1 MKKIV
6 LQQKAERDMLAT
18 KGYQPRKEIANTDAL
33 LGSGLIK
40 LITGPR
46 RAGKSVFALQM
57 LRGKNYA
64 YLNFDDSSLLSSFEE
79 NAVMKALS
87 EVYPGYEYLLLDEI
101 QNLEGWD
108 TWVTTLYRRG
118 VNLLIT
124 GSNAKLLSS
133 EMATLLTGRYVETL
147 MLPFSMQET
156 LEYTHV
162 NMQPQLP
169 AEEAELSNAMED
181 YLKNG
186 GYPEIVR
193 TREIE
198 QTYLGSLFD
207 SIILKDVARRHK
219 IRKTTELYDLADY
232 LITNYGNPLSFNGIA
247 EDLSLGSVTTI
258 KKFCKYLEEPYLF
271 YFLPRFN
278 RKLKE
283 MKKADRKVYVVDTG
297 FVMARSLE
305 LSANSGRQL
314 ENMVFVEL
322 LRRGFDIRKNELFY
336 YHTASGKEIDFV
348 TKKGTKVDTLIQVA
362 YEIAKPKTRS
372 RELDAL
378 AVASEELKCSN
389 LLLVTWDTDEQ
400 INYKGKDIQIISAR
414 NWFLNNG
421 IAIQTK

>member
-1 MKKIV
+1 MKHIV
-6 LQQKAERDMLAT
+6 LQQKAERDMLASRD
-18 KGYQPRKEIANTDAL
+18 YQLRKEIANTDAL

-64 YLNFDDSSLLSSFEE
+64 YLNFDDNTLLTRFEE
-79 NAVMKALS
+79 NAVMKTLS

-101 QNLEGWD
+101 QNLKGWD
-108 TWVTTLYRRG
+108 TWVTKLYRRG
-118 VNLLIT
+118 INLVIT
-124 GSNAKLLSS
+124 GSNANLLSS
-133 EMATLLTGRYVETL
+133 EMATLLTGRYIEML
-147 MLPFSMQET
+147 MLPFSMRET
-156 LEYTHV
+156 LEYTQV

-169 AEEAELSNAMED
+169 AEEASLSNAMED

-186 GYPEIVR
+186 GYPEIIK

-198 QTYLGSLFD
+198 QTYMGALFD
-207 SIILKDVARRHK
+207 SIILKDVAKRHK
-219 IRKTTELYDLADY
+219 LRKTTELYDLSDY
-232 LITNYGNPLSFNGIA
+232 LIANYSNPLSFNNIA
-247 EDLSLGSVTTI
+247 DDLSLGSVNTV

-297 FVMARSLE
+297 FVSARSLE

-322 LRRGFDIRKNELFY
+322 LRRGLDIKKNELFY

-348 TKKGTKVDTLIQVA
+348 TKKGTAVDSLIQVA
-362 YEIAKPKTRS
+362 YEISKPKTRS

-378 AVASEELKCSN
+378 IVASEELKCSN
-389 LLLVTWDTDEQ
+389 LKLITWDTDETVH
-400 INYKGKDIQIISAR
+400 YKGKDIQIISAR
-414 NWFLNNG
+414 NWFDLSN
-421 IAIQTK
+421 APA

>member
-1 MKKIV
+1 MKHIV
-6 LQQKAERDMLAT
+6 LQQKAERDMLASRD
-18 KGYQPRKEIANTDAL
+18 YQLRKEIANTDAL

-64 YLNFDDSSLLSSFEE
+64 YLNFDDNTLLTRFEE
-79 NAVMKALS
+79 NAVMKTLS

-101 QNLEGWD
+101 QNLKGWD
-108 TWVTTLYRRG
+108 TWVTKLYRRG
-118 VNLLIT
+118 INLVIT
-124 GSNAKLLSS
+124 GSNANLLSS
-133 EMATLLTGRYVETL
+133 EMATLLTGRYIEML
-147 MLPFSMQET
+147 MLPFSMRET
-156 LEYTHV
+156 LEYTQV

-169 AEEAELSNAMED
+169 AEEASLSNAMED

-186 GYPEIVR
+186 GYPEIIK

-198 QTYLGSLFD
+198 QTYMGALFD
-207 SIILKDVARRHK
+207 SIILKDVAKRHK
-219 IRKTTELYDLADY
+219 LRKTTELYDLADY
-232 LITNYGNPLSFNGIA
+232 LIANYSNPLSFNNIA
-247 EDLSLGSVTTI
+247 DDLSLGSVNTV

-297 FVMARSLE
+297 FVSARSLE

-322 LRRGFDIRKNELFY
+322 LRRGLDIKKNELFY

-348 TKKGTKVDTLIQVA
+348 TKKGTAVDSLIQVA
-362 YEIAKPKTRS
+362 YEISKPKTRS

-378 AVASEELKCSN
+378 VVASEELRCSN
-389 LLLVTWDTDEQ
+389 LKLITWDTDETVH
-400 INYKGKDIQIISAR
+400 YKGKDIQIISAR
-414 NWFLNNG
+414 NWFDLSN
-421 IAIQTK
+421 APA

>member
-1 MKKIV
+1 MKTIV
-6 LQQKAERDMLAT
+6 LQQKAERDLLAS
-18 KGYQPRKEIANTDAL
+18 KDYQPRMEIANTNAL

-57 LRGKNYA
+57 LQGKNYA
-64 YLNFDDSSLLSSFEE
+64 YLNFDDKSLLSHFDE
-79 NAVMKALS
+79 NAVMKALA

-101 QNLEGWD
+101 QNLDGWD
-108 TWVTTLYRRG
+108 TWIATLYRRG

-124 GSNAKLLSS
+124 GSNANLLSS
-133 EMATLLTGRYVETL
+133 EMATLLTGRYIENQI
-147 MLPFSMQET
+147 LPFSMKET
-156 LEYTHV
+156 LLYSQV
-162 NMQPQLP
+162 NMQPEWP
-169 AEEAELSNAMED
+169 AEDAALSNAMEE

-186 GYPEIVR
+186 GYPEIIK

-198 QTYLGSLFD
+198 QTYMGSLFD
-207 SIILKDVARRHK
+207 SIILKDVAKRHK

-232 LITNYGNPLSFNGIA
+232 LIANYSNPLSFTA
-247 EDLSLGSVTTI
+247 VTQELGMSSVNTV

-271 YFLPRFN
+271 FFLPRFN

-297 FVMARSLE
+297 FVLARSLE

-322 LRRGFDIRKNELFY
+322 LRRGYDIKKNELFY
-336 YHTASGKEIDFV
+336 YHTAAGKEIDFV
-348 TKKGTKVDTLIQVA
+348 TKKGTSVDSLIQVA
-362 YEIAKPKTRS
+362 YEISKPKTRK

-378 AVASEELKCSN
+378 VIAAEELKCNN
-389 LLLVTWDTDEQ
+389 LILVTWDADERVS
-400 INYKGKDIQIISAR
+400 YKGRDIQIISAR
-414 NWFLNNG
+414 NWFL
-421 IAIQTK
+421 K

>member
-1 MKKIV
+1 M
-6 LQQKAERDMLAT
+6 LQQKAERDMLAA
-18 KGYQPRKEIANTDAL
+18 KHYQPRKEIQNTDAL

-64 YLNFDDSSLLSSFEE
+64 YLNFDDSSLLSRFEE
-79 NAVMKALS
+79 NAVIKALA
-87 EVYPGYEYLLLDEI
+87 EVYPRYEYLLLDEI
-101 QNLEGWD
+101 QNLDGWD

-124 GSNAKLLSS
+124 GSNANLLSG
-133 EMATLLTGRYVETL
+133 EMGTLLTGRYVETL
-147 MLPFSMQET
+147 MLPFSLEET
-156 LEYTHV
+156 LQYAQVDTH
-162 NMQPQLP
+162 PQLP
-169 AEEAELSNAMED
+169 AAEAALSNAIED

-193 TREIE
+193 TRGIE
-198 QTYLGSLFD
+198 RTYMGTLFD
-207 SIILKDVARRHK
+207 SIILKDVAKRHK

-232 LITNYGNPLSFNGIA
+232 LMTNYSNPLSFNGIA
-247 EDLSLGSVTTI
+247 KDLNLGSVTTV

-278 RKLKE
+278 WKLKE

-297 FVMARSLE
+297 FVIARSLE

-322 LRRGFDIRKNELFY
+322 LRRGFDIKKNELFY

-348 TKKGTKVDTLIQVA
+348 TKKGTTVDALIQVS
-362 YEIAKPKTRS
+362 YEISKPKTRS

-378 AVASEELKCSN
+378 IVASEELKCNN
-389 LLLVTWDTDEQ
+389 LILITWDTDEQ
-400 INYKGKDIQIISAR
+400 ICYKGKDIQIISAR
-414 NWFLNNG
+414 SWFL
-421 IAIQTK
+421 K

>member
-1 MKKIV
+1 MKNIV
-6 LQQKAERDMLAT
+6 LQQKAERDMIASRD
-18 KGYQPRKEIANTDAL
+18 YQMRKETADTDAF

-64 YLNFDDSSLLSSFEE
+64 YLNFDDNSLLSHFEE
-79 NAVMKALS
+79 NAVMTALS
-87 EVYPGYEYLLLDEI
+87 EVYPGYDYLLLDEI

-124 GSNAKLLSS
+124 GSNANLLSS
-133 EMATLLTGRYVETL
+133 EMATLLTGRFVEIM
-147 MLPFSMQET
+147 MLPFSMKEMLQ
-156 LEYTHV
+156 YTQV
-162 NMQPQLP
+162 NMRPQLP
-169 AEEAELSNAMED
+169 AEEAALSNAMSD

-186 GYPEIVR
+186 GYPETVR
-193 TREIE
+193 ARGIE
-198 QTYLGSLFD
+198 QSYMGSLFD

-232 LITNYGNPLSFNGIA
+232 LITNYSNPISFNGIA
-247 EDLSLGSVTTI
+247 EDLSLGSVTTV

-271 YFLPRFN
+271 HFLPRFD

-283 MKKADRKVYVVDTG
+283 MKKADRKTYVIDTG

-305 LSANSGRQL
+305 LSSNSGRQL

-322 LRRGFDIRKNELFY
+322 LRRGFDIKKNELFY
-336 YHTASGKEIDFV
+336 YHTGGGKEIDFV
-348 TKKGTKVDTLIQVA
+348 TKKGTKVNALIQVA
-362 YEIAKPKTRS
+362 YEISKPRTRG

-378 AVASEELKCSN
+378 VVASEELKCNN
-389 LLLVTWDTDEQ
+389 LILVTWDTDEQ
-400 INYKGKDIQIISAR
+400 VKYKGKDIQIISAR
-414 NWFLNNG
+414 NWFLM
-421 IAIQTK
+421 

>member
-1 MKKIV
+1 MKNII
-6 LQQKAERDMLAT
+6 LQQKAERDMLAS
-18 KGYQPRKEIANTDAL
+18 KDYQPRRALADSNAL

-64 YLNFDDSSLLSSFEE
+64 YLNFDDSSLLSRFEE
-79 NAVMKALS
+79 NSVMKALA
-87 EVYPGYEYLLLDEI
+87 EVYPGYEFLLLDEI
-101 QNLEGWD
+101 QNLDGWD

-124 GSNAKLLSS
+124 GSNANLLSS
-133 EMATLLTGRYVETL
+133 EMATLLTGRYIETL
-147 MLPFSMQET
+147 MLPFSMKET
-156 LEYTHV
+156 LQYTRV
-162 NMQPQLP
+162 NMQPLLP
-169 AEEAELSNAMED
+169 SEEGALSNAMED

-186 GYPEIVR
+186 GYPEIVK

-198 QTYLGSLFD
+198 QTYMGSLFD
-207 SIILKDVARRHK
+207 SIILKDVAKRHK
-219 IRKTTELYDLADY
+219 IRKTAELYDLADY
-232 LITNYGNPLSFNGIA
+232 LITNYSNPLSFTGIA
-247 EDLSLGSVTTI
+247 EDMGLGSVTTV

-297 FVMARSLE
+297 FVLARSLE

-322 LRRGFDIRKNELFY
+322 LRRGFDIKKNELFY
-336 YHTASGKEIDFV
+336 YHTANGKEVDFV
-348 TKKGTKVDTLIQVA
+348 TKKGAKLDSLIQVS
-362 YEIAKPKTRS
+362 YEISKAQTRK
-372 RELDAL
+372 RELDPL
-378 AVASEELKCSN
+378 VIASDELKCN
-389 LLLVTWDTDEQ
+389 KLILVTWDTDEQ
-400 INYKGKDIQIISAR
+400 VNYKGKDILILSAR
-414 NWFLNNG
+414 NWFL
-421 IAIQTK
+421 K

>member
-1 MKKIV
+1 
-6 LQQKAERDMLAT
+6 
-18 KGYQPRKEIANTDAL
+18 
-33 LGSGLIK
+33 
-40 LITGPR
+40 
-46 RAGKSVFALQM
+46 
-57 LRGKNYA
+57 
-64 YLNFDDSSLLSSFEE
+64 
-79 NAVMKALS
+79 
-87 EVYPGYEYLLLDEI
+87 
-101 QNLEGWD
+101 
-108 TWVTTLYRRG
+108 
-118 VNLLIT
+118 
-124 GSNAKLLSS
+124 
-133 EMATLLTGRYVETL
+133 
-147 MLPFSMQET
+147 
-156 LEYTHV
+156 
-162 NMQPQLP
+162 
-169 AEEAELSNAMED
+169 MED

-198 QTYLGSLFD
+198 QTYLGFLFD

-247 EDLSLGSVTTI
+247 EDLSLGSVTTV

-322 LRRGFDIRKNELFY
+322 LRRGSGIRKNELFY

-348 TKKGTKVDTLIQVA
+348 TKKGTTVDSLIQVA
-362 YEIAKPKTRS
+362 YEISKPKTRN

-414 NWFLNNG
+414 NWFLSNG
-421 IAIQTK
+421 SDLL

>member
-1 MKKIV
+1 MKNIV
-6 LQQKAERDMLAT
+6 LKQKAERDLLVS
-18 KGYQPRKEIANTDAL
+18 KDYQPRKEIANTDAL

-57 LRGKNYA
+57 LQGRNYA
-64 YLNFDDSSLLSSFEE
+64 YLNFDDSSMLSRFEE
-79 NAVMKALS
+79 DSVMKALS
-87 EVYPGYEYLLLDEI
+87 EVYPDYEYLLLDEI
-101 QNLEGWD
+101 QNLDGWD

-118 VNLLIT
+118 INLLIT
-124 GSNAKLLSS
+124 GSNANLLSS
-133 EMATLLTGRYVETL
+133 EMATLLTGRYIEIM
-147 MLPFSMQET
+147 MLPFSMKET
-156 LEYTHV
+156 LQYTQV
-162 NMQPQLP
+162 NMKPELP
-169 AEEAELSNAMED
+169 AHEAALSNAMED

-186 GYPEIVR
+186 GYPEIVK
-193 TREIE
+193 TRDIE
-198 QTYLGSLFD
+198 QTYMGSLFD
-207 SIILKDVARRHK
+207 SIILKDVAKRHK

-232 LITNYGNPLSFNGIA
+232 LITNYTSPLSFTGIA
-247 EDLSLGSVTTI
+247 EDLGLGSVTTV

-297 FVMARSLE
+297 FVLARSME

-348 TKKGTKVDTLIQVA
+348 TKKGTKVDALIQVT
-362 YEIAKPKTRS
+362 YEISKPKTRR
-372 RELDAL
+372 REFDAL
-378 AVASEELKCSN
+378 VIAADELKCDK
-389 LLLVTWDTDEQ
+389 LILVTWDTDEQ
-400 INYKGKDIQIISAR
+400 LNYKGKDIQIISAH
-414 NWFLNNG
+414 NWFLL
-421 IAIQTK
+421 